1 MTEYQRHYGRIR
13 AAGAELAALSV
24 DGPEKSQAVCE
35 QLGLSFS
42 ILCDTERTVV
52 RQWGVYNAREKGG
65 IAKPA
70 VFILDSGRVVRY
82 VSVDEVASRV
92 PASEIV
98 RVLAEGNRISPM
110 TRRALIP
117 RAGNF
122 FGAIRNSIRFGV
134 REPKDKT
141 E

>member
-1 MTEYQRHYGRIR
+1 M
-13 AAGAELAALSV
+13 
-24 DGPEKSQAVCE
+24 DGPQKSQVVRE
-35 QLGLSFS
+35 QLGLSFP
-42 ILCDTERTVV
+42 ILCDTERVVV

-70 VFILDSGRVVRY
+70 VFILDPGRVVRC

-98 RVLAEGNRISPM
+98 RALSKGDRISVPP
-110 TRRALIP
+110 RRAVIP
-117 RAGNF
+117 RPSNF
-122 FGAIRNSIRFGV
+122 ISATKNSIRFGI

-141 E
+141 K

>member
-1 MTEYQRHYGRIR
+1 MTEYQQHYATIR

-24 DGPEKSQAVCE
+24 DGPEKSRAVRE

-70 VFILDSGRVVRY
+70 VFILDPGRVVRC

-98 RVLAEGNRISPM
+98 RAVSEGKQISAPP
-110 TRRALIP
+110 RRAVVP
-117 RAGNF
+117 RPGNF
-122 FGAIRNSIRFGV
+122 FSATRSAIRFGV
-134 REPKDKT
+134 REPDKT
-141 E
+141 K